1 MSSVIDSLVLS
12 FGIIYYALLIIVFIL
27 RAYEKSEHELKL
39 KLVFSAQL
47 LPFTSLILWNIFFQ
61 KDTERVITLI
71 PIIIFLVYDLW
82 YRVITEKKPVHHP
95 DKWPRELILYL
106 LLLFAGS
113 LGLNWYGYLVSE
125 QYGRALVVAF
135 FVMMG
140 AFGLYQT
147 RYNRKK
153 KQISHEL

>member
-1 MSSVIDSLVLS
+1 MSSIVDILVVGFGITYYASLVT
-12 FGIIYYALLIIVFIL
+12 VFIL
-27 RAYEKSEHELKL
+27 RAYEKSEQELKL

-47 LPFTSLILWNIFFQ
+47 LPFTLLMVWNLLFQ
-61 KDTERVITLI
+61 NDTRRVITLLPMI
-71 PIIIFLVYDLW
+71 VFLVYDLW
-82 YRVITEKKPVHHP
+82 YRALTEKKPVHHP

-113 LGLNWYGYLVSE
+113 ISLNWYGYLVSE
-125 QYGRALVVAF
+125 QYGMTLVVAF

-140 AFGLYQT
+140 AFGLYQS

-153 KQISHEL
+153 RLTTIGS